1 MPRRHFSARFS
12 AITLSCFDFCSCFI
26 LFAFLFDCLNLNDL
40 IAFGMTLDTLGE
52 LAKKKF
58 CVKLIIWDIMT
69 LLCWFILLLLNNN
82 LK

>member
-26 LFAFLFDCLNLNDL
+26 LFAFLFDCSNLNDL
-40 IAFGMTLDTLGE
+40 IAFGLTLDTLGE

-58 CVKLIIWDIMT
+58 CVKLIYLGYYAIVM
-69 LLCWFILLLLNNN
+69 LVYFIIIE
-82 LK
+82 